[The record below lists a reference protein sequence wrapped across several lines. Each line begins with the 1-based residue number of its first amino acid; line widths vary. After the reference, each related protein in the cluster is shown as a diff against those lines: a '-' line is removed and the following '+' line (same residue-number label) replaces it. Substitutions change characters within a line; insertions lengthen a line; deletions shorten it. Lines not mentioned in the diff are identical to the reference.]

1 MGKSGL
7 RVEGAPSIAITP
19 NASVKDNVKTGGEEP
34 FKPNTA
40 TTSPAKKINP
50 VEPVI
55 TLGQNAPLLHISS
68 GLKRPLPSQTSPA
81 PQANPNQIQGTPGSA
96 GDRGSQNNQNNTGSG
111 YQSAASRF
119 QGNESSVFF
128 SAKGDLSTSGA
139 ANMTGIQNRSGQNNI
154 LVGDLGTPRDDERDP
169 EDQTMYSAVSGNNSA
184 FYSAQ
189 PSRFVSAFG
198 DNNQRL
204 STQDTTNILAEMD
217 APPQTQNLQAEPKQA
232 SESGTRPE

>member
-1 MGKSGL
+1 M
-7 RVEGAPSIAITP
+7 
-19 NASVKDNVKTGGEEP
+19 KTSGEESS
-34 FKPNTA
+34 KTNTA
-40 TTSPAKKINP
+40 TASPAKKANP

-68 GLKRPLPSQTSPA
+68 GLKRPLPSQTPA
-81 PQANPNQIQGTPGSA
+81 PQANPNQIQGTPGA
-96 GDRGSQNNQNNTGSG
+96 IADRGSQNNQNNTGSG

-154 LVGDLGTPRDDERDP
+154 LVGELGTPRDDERDP

-204 STQDTTNILAEMD
+204 STQDTTNILADMD
-217 APPQTQNLQAEPKQA
+217 APAPTPSLQAEPKQA
-232 SESGTRPE
+232 SESRTKPE

>member
-1 MGKSGL
+1 VKISADGSSKSNP
-7 RVEGAPSIAITP
+7 AA
-19 NASVKDNVKTGGEEP
+19 
-34 FKPNTA
+34 
-40 TTSPAKKINP
+40 TSPAKKANP

-81 PQANPNQIQGTPGSA
+81 PQANPNQIQGTPGIA
-96 GDRGSQNNQNNTGSG
+96 ADRGSENNQNHTGSG

-154 LVGDLGTPRDDERDP
+154 LVGEVGTPRDDERDP

-217 APPQTQNLQAEPKQA
+217 APEKTQSLQAEPKQA